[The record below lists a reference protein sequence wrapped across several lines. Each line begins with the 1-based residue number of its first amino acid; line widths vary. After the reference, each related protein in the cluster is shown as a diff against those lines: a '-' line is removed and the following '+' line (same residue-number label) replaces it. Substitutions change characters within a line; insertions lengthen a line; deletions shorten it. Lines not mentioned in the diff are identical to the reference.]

1 MPDLQGL
8 GAREALRVLTRLG
21 VTARMTGDGFVVD
34 HTPPAGA
41 PIVRGDVSVLKLGRR
56 MPAVPARRDR

>member
-1 MPDLQGL
+1 MPDLLGL
-8 GAREALRVLTRLG
+8 GAREAVKVLTQLG

-34 HTPPAGA
+34 HAPPPGT

-56 MPAVPARRDR
+56 MPAVLARRDR